1 MTTTNIFSVRSSPV
15 RQFSKKLPSD
25 PDLIRP
31 KLASVVI
38 QSCPCSSLP
47 LGFLTFRRRR
57 GDVSSSNVC
66 CVLCEDEYL
75 VVVVVSLLI
84 GDKVLHLHFHSK
96 QSASTPKKKNNT
108 IIMSG
113 VPLKKLTLRHIS
125 VNEMERP
132 CNKDN

>member
-96 QSASTPKKKNNT
+96 QSASTPKKKKQYDYH
-108 IIMSG
+108 
-113 VPLKKLTLRHIS
+113 VRCPLKKANIKTHFS
-125 VNEMERP
+125 
-132 CNKDN
+132 